1 MGITEKQLCYEMTWV
16 DYWEALEIFNRK
28 RIRELSKHRNILAAI
43 TGRNPKFILELPG
56 DWDDVPVHSQ
66 ERAEK
71 LMHKWNVHKLWTKE
85 MNKDGRRKNIIS
97 KN

>member
-1 MGITEKQLCYEMTWV
+1 MYKLSLVEFIEHC
-16 DYWEALEIFNRK
+16 EIFNRQQV
-28 RIRELSKHRNILAAI
+28 RQLSKHRNILAAI
-43 TGRNPKFILELPG
+43 TGKNPKFILELPG

-85 MNKDGRRKNIIS
+85 MNKDGRRKDTIS